1 MKKALNTLAKAGMEI
16 VMYLF
21 EHLFFVIGIIIILV
35 LVISRLQAKKIKKNK
50 KGVALYKTN
59 WYIENEKWISN
70 RTKKR
75 AQCLF

>member
-35 LVISRLQAKKIKKNK
+35 LVISRL
-50 KGVALYKTN
+50 
-59 WYIENEKWISN
+59 
-70 RTKKR
+70 
-75 AQCLF
+75 